1 MSGVPA
7 FKLVEAGFSQSQVE
21 ALAEFMQ
28 TEAARRSDLM
38 GIEHHLDARITETK
52 AELKAEIAEVVRRLD
67 ARISETKSE
76 LKAEIT
82 EIKGT
87 QRLHNWMI
95 GFNIGLTLLT
105 FGKLFFTH

>member
-7 FKLVEAGFSQSQVE
+7 FKLVEAGFSQPQVE

-38 GIEHHLDARITETK
+38 
-52 AELKAEIAEVVRRLD
+52 EV
-67 ARISETKSE
+67 KSE
-76 LKAEIT
+76 LKADIDAV
-82 EIKGT
+82 KST

-95 GFNIGLTLLT
+95 AFNIGLTLLVL
-105 FGKLFFTH
+105 GKLLMLH